1 MSPQPRNE
9 PELATLLALFYDA
22 PEQLGKFVETTA
34 NEMPSV
40 PRQLLAH
47 NHHMTVTVEAHHGSL
62 VDVQVLAAK
71 RDEPYYARKI
81 LLARQSDGQ
90 IVQFGIVRIDFNSL
104 DEEVRREI
112 EAQRT
117 PLGRILIEHKVLR
130 EVELF
135 DLYRIEPGPEL
146 CQLFSI
152 VPADTTY
159 GRTALIHCNGQP
171 AIELLEIVT
180 PE

>member
-9 PELATLLALFYDA
+9 PELATLVALFYDA
-22 PEQLGKFVETTA
+22 PEQLGRFIETTA
-34 NEMPSV
+34 DDLPPV

-62 VDVQVLAAK
+62 VDVQVLATQ
-71 RDEPYYARKI
+71 RQGQFYARKI

-90 IVQFGIVRIDFNSL
+90 VVQFGIVRINFDFL
-104 DEEVRREI
+104 DEAVRREI
-112 EAQRT
+112 EARRT
-117 PLGRILIEHKVLR
+117 PLGRILIEHNVMR

-135 DLYRIEPGPEL
+135 DLYRIEPGPDL
-146 CQLFSI
+146 CELFSI
-152 VPADTTY
+152 VPADMTY